1 MHPHGNQ
8 RFNPLTLVAGTWPSG
23 PGEVAIDANTAER
36 KHYRVGETIGVIA
49 RGAEQHLRISGIA
62 KIGGVSSLGGATMAI
77 FDFPVAQRL
86 FHKEGQLDSISIAA
100 KPGYTPTQLV
110 REIRPLLPPNAQV
123 RTGEAQ
129 AKQATKDTNG
139 FLSRSSRT
147 SCSRSPASRCSSA
160 AS

>member
-1 MHPHGNQ
+1 M
-8 RFNPLTLVAGTWPSG
+8 
-23 PGEVAIDANTAER
+23 
-36 KHYRVGETIGVIA
+36 IA
-49 RGAEQHLRISGIA
+49 RGAEQRLRIAGIA

-86 FHKEGQLDSISIAA
+86 FDKEGKLDSISIAA
-100 KPGYTPTQLV
+100 EPGYTP
-110 REIRPLLPPNAQV
+110 RAARCARSGPLLPPNAQV

-129 AKQATKDTNG
+129 AKQATNEHQR
-139 FLSRSSRT
+139 LPRRSSRT